1 MAKAKY
7 GSTVRIP
14 HEVYERVTK
23 AAKECGS
30 PVGSFV
36 SDALEDVL
44 KGLEAE
50 SAIRPRCIDKRKA
63 HSSDPVVQK
72 KKPTTS
78 QRPIKKSG
86 KTALGNRAIVG

>member
-1 MAKAKY
+1 MAKARY

-14 HEVYERVTK
+14 HEVYERVSK

-44 KGLEAE
+44 RGLEAE
-50 SAIRPRCIDKRKA
+50 SAIRPRCIDKARA
-63 HSSDPVVQK
+63 HQSDPVVQK
-72 KKPTTS
+72 KKPAVS
-78 QRPIKKSG
+78 QRPIKKYG
-86 KTALGNRAIVG
+86 KTALQNRAII